1 MEYLNLIFAENLKR
15 LRTQKGLTQGQLGDA
30 INYSNKA
37 ISKWESGAGIPGVE
51 VLVRIADVLQTD
63 MNGLIRH
70 QNAAYYFGID
80 GGGTKTAF
88 ALADSAG
95 NILRTARYPGCNP
108 VDIGMQQAQAILKE
122 GIDDILRD
130 VPRSAVSLFAGMA
143 GGTTGNNRQILGQ
156 FFRSLGFGSVGNHND
171 AQNAIAAGLRGNDGV
186 LAILGTGSIVYAVSG
201 ETRHRIGGYGYL
213 FGDHGSGYHIGNCG
227 IQAALAAADGSGPDT
242 MLRRLVDEKA
252 GATFPE
258 NLAAFYKGGKSYIAS
273 FAPLV
278 TEAFGQGDAVAAQIL
293 HGSMALFSRQ
303 IVAAARMV
311 KASDPVVLTGG
322 LIQKAEALL
331 PILKEY
337 LPENVASRVTVCKE
351 ESYLGALLLAGAPVF
366 QEVQD
371 A

>member
-1 MEYLNLIFAENLKR
+1 MEDLNLVFAENLKR

-37 ISKWESGAGIPGVE
+37 ISKWESGAGIPGIE

-63 MNGLIRH
+63 LNGLIRRH
-70 QNAAYYFGID
+70 NDAYYLGID

-88 ALADSAG
+88 ALADSSG

-108 VDIGMQQAQAILKE
+108 VDIGMAQAQAILKE

-156 FFRSLGFGSVGNHND
+156 FFRSFGFGSVTNHND
-171 AQNAIAAGLRGNDGV
+171 AQNAIAVGLKGRDGV

-201 ETRHRIGGYGYL
+201 EVRHRIG
-213 FGDHGSGYHIGNCG
+213 GSGYHIGNCG

-278 TEAFGQGDAVAAQIL
+278 TEAFGLGDAVAANIL
-293 HGSMALFSRQ
+293 HDSMALFSRQ
-303 IVAAARMV
+303 IIAAAGMV
-311 KASDPVVLTGG
+311 RAADPVVLTGG
-322 LIQKAEALL
+322 LIRKAEAML

-337 LPENVASRVTVCKE
+337 LPDNVASRITVCKE